1 MFQIDG
7 KSHAG
12 EEIDGNEMHGGF
24 PCMII
29 VLVYLIAAV
38 DPTNEDPIPGSRFP
52 AQIASILSGPRWLE
66 M

>member
-24 PCMII
+24 PCMI
-29 VLVYLIAAV
+29 VLVYPIAAV
-38 DPTNEDPIPGSRFP
+38 DPTNEDPIPGSRFS
-52 AQIASILSGPRWLE
+52 AQIASGPRWLE

>member
-29 VLVYLIAAV
+29 VLVYPI
-38 DPTNEDPIPGSRFP
+38 DPTNEDPIPGSKFS
-52 AQIASILSGPRWLE
+52 AQIASTLSGPRWLE